1 MKRIGNMEGVI
12 GIKPV
17 IKDVGFE
24 KRGYISIHLKDG
36 RLIYAPI
43 KLYPSIGKMNL
54 GQRKKYFITD
64 DQIIV
69 WDDCNE
75 VFHLEQFLGR
85 EVDYAY
91 SS

>member
-1 MKRIGNMEGVI
+1 MEGVV

-17 IKDVGFE
+17 IKKVGFE
-24 KRGYISIHLKDG
+24 KRGYISIRLKDE

-43 KLYPSIGKMNL
+43 KLYPSIAKMNL
-54 GQRKKYFITD
+54 EQRKNYFITD

-69 WDDCNE
+69 WDSCNE